1 MTNLPP
7 AIPQPAPPLAHPVP
21 HPPSAH
27 PVPGR
32 VPRLTHPV
40 LGQVPRF
47 THPVLGRVPRWG
59 SVTDPGSGGSA
70 LSTGPGPP
78 AAPAAP
84 APAAGPTAPAPTPTA
99 PAPTPTAA
107 ALGAPAGPGSTVL
120 GAPTPAA
127 SALVGWVVV
136 TGGIAFLLA
145 RPTLGATAVALPLLA
160 VGYLTLWAAALA
172 VAATGADREAG
183 APLGWRV
190 PLGLGL
196 AGVVGAVVVGG
207 PVADRRVGVVAGGL
221 ALVAA
226 VAEEA
231 LFRRVLYDRLLR
243 FGVVGAVV
251 GSAVVFALVHLPAY
265 GVAAMPVDLGA
276 ALLFSWQRYA
286 SGRWTVPAVTHAV
299 ANLLA
304 VT

>member
-1 MTNLPP
+1 MTNPPP
-7 AIPQPAPPLAHPVP
+7 ATTQPVPGLTHPIPPPPSTHPVP
-21 HPPSAH
+21 ERVPRSTH
-27 PVPGR
+27 PVPER
-32 VPRLTHPV
+32 VPCS
-40 LGQVPRF
+40 

-59 SVTDPGSGGSA
+59 SVADPGRGGSA
-70 LSTGPGPP
+70 SST
-78 AAPAAP
+78 APRPTVSA
-84 APAAGPTAPAPTPTA
+84 PTA
-99 PAPTPTAA
+99 
-107 ALGAPAGPGSTVL
+107 LG
-120 GAPTPAA
+120 
-127 SALVGWVVV
+127 GWVVV

-145 RPTLGATAVALPLLA
+145 RPALGGAAMAVPLLA
-160 VGYLTLWAAALA
+160 AGYLVLGAAA
-172 VAATGADREAG
+172 VGTTGGERGAR
-183 APLGWRV
+183 APLGWMV
-190 PLGLGL
+190 VLGIGL
-196 AGVVGAVVVGG
+196 AGVVGAVGVGG

-243 FGVVGAVV
+243 FGVVGAVA
-251 GSAVVFALVHLPAY
+251 GTAVVFALVHLPAY

-276 ALLFSWQRYA
+276 ALLLSWQRYA

>member
-1 MTNLPP
+1 MTNPPP
-7 AIPQPAPPLAHPVP
+7 ATTHPVP
-21 HPPSAH
+21 RRVPGWGSAAH
-27 PVPGR
+27 PSR
-32 VPRLTHPV
+32 
-40 LGQVPRF
+40 
-47 THPVLGRVPRWG
+47 
-59 SVTDPGSGGSA
+59 GGSA
-70 LSTGPGPP
+70 LST
-78 AAPAAP
+78 APA
-84 APAAGPTAPAPTPTA
+84 PTAPAPT
-99 PAPTPTAA
+99 
-107 ALGAPAGPGSTVL
+107 ALA
-120 GAPTPAA
+120 
-127 SALVGWVVV
+127 GWVVV
-136 TGGIAFLLA
+136 LGGITFLLA
-145 RPTLGATAVALPLLA
+145 RPTVGATAAALPLLA
-160 VGYLTLWAAALA
+160 AGYLVLWAAALA
-172 VAATGADREAG
+172 VDATGGDRGEG
-183 APLGWRV
+183 APLGWKM

-243 FGVVGAVV
+243 FGVVAAVV
-251 GSAVVFALVHLPAY
+251 GSAVLFALVHLPAY

-276 ALLFSWQRYA
+276 ALLLSWQRYA

>member
-1 MTNLPP
+1 MTNPPP
-7 AIPQPAPPLAHPVP
+7 AIPQPAPPLAHPV
-21 HPPSAH
+21 
-27 PVPGR
+27 
-32 VPRLTHPV
+32 
-40 LGQVPRF
+40 
-47 THPVLGRVPRWG
+47 LGRVPRWG
-59 SVTDPGSGGSA
+59 SVTDTSRGDSA
-70 LSTGPGPP
+70 LSPP
-78 AAPAAP
+78 
-84 APAAGPTAPAPTPTA
+84 PTPT
-99 PAPTPTAA
+99 PTTA
-107 ALGAPAGPGSTVL
+107 STVL
-120 GAPTPAA
+120 G
-127 SALVGWVVV
+127 GWVVV
-136 TGGIAFLLA
+136 AGGIAFLLA
-145 RPTLGATAVALPLLA
+145 RPALGGTAMGVPLLA
-160 VGYLTLWAAALA
+160 AGYLVLGVAALA
-172 VAATGADREAG
+172 VGTTGGEREAR
-183 APLGWRV
+183 APLGWMV
-190 PLGLGL
+190 VLGTGL

-265 GVAAMPVDLGA
+265 GVAAMPVDVGA
-276 ALLFSWQRYA
+276 ALLLSWQRYA

>member
-1 MTNLPP
+1 MTNPPP
-7 AIPQPAPPLAHPVP
+7 ATTEPVPGLTHPIPPPPATHPASEQRVSRSTHPVP
-21 HPPSAH
+21 E
-27 PVPGR
+27 R
-32 VPRLTHPV
+32 VPRS
-40 LGQVPRF
+40 

-59 SVTDPGSGGSA
+59 SVTDPGRGGSA
-70 LSTGPGPP
+70 LST
-78 AAPAAP
+78 APRPTVSAP
-84 APAAGPTAPAPTPTA
+84 
-99 PAPTPTAA
+99 
-107 ALGAPAGPGSTVL
+107 TVL
-120 GAPTPAA
+120 G
-127 SALVGWVVV
+127 GWVVV

-145 RPTLGATAVALPLLA
+145 RPALGGTAMAVPLLA
-160 VGYLTLWAAALA
+160 AGYLVLGAAALA
-172 VAATGADREAG
+172 VGTTGGERGAR
-183 APLGWRV
+183 APLGWMV
-190 PLGLGL
+190 VLGIGL
-196 AGVVGAVVVGG
+196 AGVVGAVAVGG

-243 FGVVGAVV
+243 FGVVGAVA

-276 ALLFSWQRYA
+276 ALLLSWQRYA